1 MIEIESTGV
10 PIKAWVEG
18 VPVEDE
24 ARAQLQRVARLPVV
38 WPHLAV
44 MPDVHWGIGATVGSV
59 VSTKGAIIPAAVG
72 VDLGCGMSCACTNL
86 RAKDLPDSLAHVRS
100 AIEAAVPHGRT
111 NNGGSGDRGAWG
123 DVPAGVD
130 LAWGAQKAA
139 YDEMCARHPKMRAHN
154 TVGHLGTLGTGNHF
168 VEVCLDTD
176 DRVWVMLHSG
186 SRGVGNRVGSYF
198 IELAKEDMLAAHG
211 DLPEDADLAYLDE
224 GTEHFDDYVRAVS
237 WAQRFAR
244 INREIMMGAAIH
256 ALRSAIGRP
265 DVRVVAEVV
274 DCHHNYVQ
282 RESHFGQDLWVTR
295 KGAVSARAGEFGII
309 PGCFAAGTRL
319 LMADGTYKN
328 IEDVRVGDS
337 VISSSG
343 EPSKV
348 TDTFARGAMRVWR
361 YRGNNFH
368 ADTVVTPDHL
378 HFIGDMSSSNYQTQG
393 RVKVLSRPNRD
404 GTSKYTWCPLNELPG
419 SFTFLLPRKIDFASM
434 PKTFDVAHEGRRL
447 VPSYALGYSFGAFL
461 GNGTSRYV
469 AKDGGQISW
478 SRDAT
483 KPEIVDKIAAQT
495 HEAFQIETKIYSDG
509 SVKLC
514 VVHSASLARLFETFG
529 KRTRKELP
537 NIFWAHQ
544 PDYVRGLYDGLIDTD
559 GHTIDGVDKF
569 TNTSTALI
577 EQFGILH
584 YLLFGYFPSISR
596 REPTAGGLPNV
607 ADGDCQPGYRAAA
620 LKNSAA
626 VLTPDYQLVARLT
639 HTEGTGEVVDTF
651 DIEVDNLDH
660 SFVANNVIVH
670 NSMGAR
676 SFIVR
681 GRGNAEALHSCS
693 HGAGRSMSRGA
704 AKKKFTLADHAA
716 ATAGIECR
724 KDEGVIDETPGA
736 YKSIDAVMTAQQDL
750 VEVVATLRQVLCVK
764 G

>member
-1 MIEIESTGV
+1 MIEIESNGV

-59 VSTKGAIIPAAVG
+59 VPTKGAIIPAAVG

-86 RAKDLPDSLAHVRS
+86 LAKDLPDSLAHVRS

-123 DVPAGVD
+123 NVPAGVE

-198 IELAKEDMLAAHG
+198 IELAKDDMRAAHG

-224 GTEHFDDYVRAVS
+224 GTNHFADYVRAVS

-244 INREIMMGAAIH
+244 VNREIMMGAAIV
-256 ALRSAIGRP
+256 ALRSSIGRP
-265 DVRVVAEVV
+265 DMRVVAEVV

-295 KGAVSARAGEFGII
+295 KGAVDASEGVFGII
-309 PGCFAAGTRL
+309 PG
-319 LMADGTYKN
+319 
-328 IEDVRVGDS
+328 
-337 VISSSG
+337 
-343 EPSKV
+343 
-348 TDTFARGAMRVWR
+348 
-361 YRGNNFH
+361 
-368 ADTVVTPDHL
+368 
-378 HFIGDMSSSNYQTQG
+378 
-393 RVKVLSRPNRD
+393 
-404 GTSKYTWCPLNELPG
+404 
-419 SFTFLLPRKIDFASM
+419 
-434 PKTFDVAHEGRRL
+434 
-447 VPSYALGYSFGAFL
+447 
-461 GNGTSRYV
+461 
-469 AKDGGQISW
+469 
-478 SRDAT
+478 
-483 KPEIVDKIAAQT
+483 
-495 HEAFQIETKIYSDG
+495 
-509 SVKLC
+509 
-514 VVHSASLARLFETFG
+514 
-529 KRTRKELP
+529 
-537 NIFWAHQ
+537 
-544 PDYVRGLYDGLIDTD
+544 
-559 GHTIDGVDKF
+559 
-569 TNTSTALI
+569 
-577 EQFGILH
+577 
-584 YLLFGYFPSISR
+584 
-596 REPTAGGLPNV
+596 
-607 ADGDCQPGYRAAA
+607 
-620 LKNSAA
+620 
-626 VLTPDYQLVARLT
+626 
-639 HTEGTGEVVDTF
+639 
-651 DIEVDNLDH
+651 
-660 SFVANNVIVH
+660 
-670 NSMGAR
+670 SMGAK

-681 GRGNAEALHSCS
+681 GRGNAESFHSCS
-693 HGAGRSMSRGA
+693 HGAGRTMSRNA

-724 KDEGVIDETPGA
+724 KDEGVLDETPMA
-736 YKSIDAVMTAQQDL
+736 YKAIDDVMRAQEDL